1 MEKAGNCSCM
11 FGSLRK
17 AREGS
22 RSECRN
28 ESAEIRMPKLYP
40 IYSSGIIQF
49 SYVHYLM
56 PHKGFMCNNKSLI
69 QSEDLGYSNPALV
82 PNNAISC
89 ATQNSTIERK
99 A

>member
-28 ESAEIRMPKLYP
+28 ESAENEKRDFIIICEI
-40 IYSSGIIQF
+40 IYFFANIICKNIL
-49 SYVHYLM
+49 SD
-56 PHKGFMCNNKSLI
+56 K
-69 QSEDLGYSNPALV
+69 
-82 PNNAISC
+82 
-89 ATQNSTIERK
+89 
-99 A
+99 

>member
-1 MEKAGNCSCM
+1 MEKAGYCSCM

-82 PNNAISC
+82 PVTSLIMQYHAQLRT
-89 ATQNSTIERK
+89 AP
-99 A
+99 